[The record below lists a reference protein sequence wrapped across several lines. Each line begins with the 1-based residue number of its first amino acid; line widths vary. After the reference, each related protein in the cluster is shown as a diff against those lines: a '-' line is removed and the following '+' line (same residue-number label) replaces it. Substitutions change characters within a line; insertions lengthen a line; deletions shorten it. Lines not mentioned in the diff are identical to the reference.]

1 MITLTFTHIV
11 LYYIYFSVILL
22 CNDRVRRSPIAMAYA
37 LAFHYVISL
46 LTLTLLATDKIFVFD
61 FDLGGELL

>member
-11 LYYIYFSVILL
+11 LYYVYFSVILL
-22 CNDRVRRSPIAMAYA
+22 CNDRVRRSPILMAYA

-61 FDLGGELL
+61 YDLGGELL